1 MRRLALAAISAV
13 VLGAC
18 SPSSTHEVGD
28 PIVAGTDSPDDDL
41 AGHLKDL
48 VGSVRTTP
56 DSALMRGRLGMAY
69 DVNRM
74 HDAAKATYRQ
84 AEALDPDDFRWPYFR
99 AHLIA
104 EAAEHADA
112 LEVLDTALAIDP
124 DYAPAWLWRG
134 SWLLSLGRPD
144 DAMAAFS
151 RASELGSGDEA
162 RFGRAEAMV
171 ALGRHDEAAELLQ
184 SLVNTY
190 PRPFVYRTLGE
201 TLRALGRT
209 EEARV
214 AMVQGTGAQPVVW
227 ADELKGQRT
236 VHLRGNASYE
246 LAKSLSAAGRLD
258 DAVAILTRLQGH
270 HPEAHCAREEGFFL
284 ACNLMNSF
292 AIAQDRAGDGE
303 QAVETIRRGLEL
315 NPDFIPFHLTLAN
328 LHRQRRDLESALI
341 HVDRALELNP
351 SRGYAH
357 EQRGRLLFGM
367 ERYEEART
375 ALETALEFEPEKQTT
390 LFYLGLVEVEERNW
404 SAAVGKFERVIRV
417 EPRFALGHTFLARSL
432 AESGRLEDARQAQER
447 AREYGADARELRHTE
462 RRLRELEARQPAE
475 SG

>member
-1 MRRLALAAISAV
+1 MRRLALAAIAAV

-28 PIVAGTDSPDDDL
+28 PIVAGTDSPDEDL
-41 AGHLKDL
+41 AGHLEDL
-48 VGSVRTTP
+48 IRSVRTTP

-74 HDAAKATYRQ
+74 HDAAMATYRQ
-84 AEALDPDDFRWPYFR
+84 AETLDPDDFRWPYFR

-104 EAAEHADA
+104 EAAEHAEA
-112 LEVLDTALAIDP
+112 LDVLDTALAIDP

-134 SWLLSLGRPD
+134 SWLLKLGRPD
-144 DAMAAFS
+144 DAMEAFS
-151 RASELGSGDEA
+151 RASNLGGRHEA
-162 RFGRAEAMV
+162 QFGRAQAMV
-171 ALGRHDEAAELLQ
+171 ALGQHDAAAELLE
-184 SLVNTY
+184 SLVETY
-190 PRPFVYRTLGE
+190 PRPFVYRTLGDA
-201 TLRALGRT
+201 LRALGRI

-214 AMVQGTGAQPVVW
+214 AMVQGSGAQPVVW
-227 ADELKGQRT
+227 ADEIRGQRT

-246 LAKSLSAAGRLD
+246 LAKSLSAAGRVD
-258 DAVAILTRLQGH
+258 DAVAILTRLQRH
-270 HPEAHCAREEGFFL
+270 HPEAHCARKEGFFL

-292 AIAQDRAGDGE
+292 GIAQDRAGDPE
-303 QAVETIRRGLEL
+303 QALQTIRRGLDL
-315 NPDFIPFHLTLAN
+315 NADFIPFHLTLAN
-328 LHRQRRDLESALI
+328 LHRQQRDLESALV

-367 ERYEEART
+367 GRYEEART

-390 LFYLGLVEVEERNW
+390 LFYLGLVEVEEENW

-417 EPRFALGHTFLARSL
+417 EPRFALGHAFLARSL
-432 AESGRLEDARQAQER
+432 AELGRLDDARQAQDR
-447 AREYGADARELRHTE
+447 AREYGADARELRDTE
-462 RRLRELEARQPAE
+462 RRLRELEARKPAE